1 MIKIIA
7 LAFTLLGIALLAQSL
22 RPAYIIY
29 KRELSWG
36 WLCLIILISFFIL
49 GYGIMMIAVYYKVVA
64 SIFDLVVA
72 TILLNHQ
79 ERASHHCKRPQ
90 RLQCSWAPLLA

>member
-7 LAFTLLGIALLAQSL
+7 LAFALLGIALLAQSL
-22 RPAYIIY
+22 RPAHIIY

-49 GYGIMMIAVYYKVVA
+49 GYGIMTIAVYYKAVA
-64 SIFDLVVA
+64 SIF
-72 TILLNHQ
+72 
-79 ERASHHCKRPQ
+79 
-90 RLQCSWAPLLA
+90 